1 MKTFT
6 FVRGKAIP
14 FLLDDID
21 TDQIAPANLVRTLT
35 PDYKIAMFG
44 HRRASAIAADKPL
57 PFDMPQYAGAPI
69 LVTGKN
75 FGCGSAREVAVW
87 ALAENGIR
95 CIVAPSFSAVYRE
108 SCLKN
113 GILPVVLDEP
123 SHADFAAICVR
134 DDGRGEFVADLASR
148 TLHTPE
154 GREFPFAFDAGEREA
169 LLHGL
174 DDVASTLRY
183 VGDIERWETRCEIE
197 TPWLRRVSI
206 DTSR

>member
-6 FVRGKAIP
+6 FVRGKAMP

-21 TDQIAPANLVRTLT
+21 TDQIAPAKLFRTLT
-35 PDYKIAMFG
+35 PDYRSAMFG
-44 HRRASAIAADKPL
+44 YRRAAALKAGVPL
-57 PFDMPQYAGAPI
+57 PFDLPRYAGAPI

-87 ALAENGIR
+87 ALAENGIS

-108 SCLKN
+108 SCIKN
-113 GILPVVLDEP
+113 AILPVMLDAA
-123 SHADFAAICVR
+123 SHVSFAAACQR
-134 DDGRGEFVADLASR
+134 DDGAGDFVADLQSR
-148 TLHTPE
+148 TLRTPD
-154 GREFPFAFDAGEREA
+154 GQAFPFAFGDEEREF

-174 DDVASTLRY
+174 DDVSATLRY
-183 VGDIERWETRCEIE
+183 LDDIEAWERRCATE

-206 DTSR
+206 